1 MWWPELKQRL
11 CEGLTYEAYIAAWEQ
26 ALRQPL
32 AGLDARARRYLYY
45 RRYNYERARRVTDAY
60 RMSERLAQV
69 LGAIDRPQCWM
80 VLTED
85 WCGDSAYSLPIIA
98 EASRRNALIQL
109 RILRRDENLDIM
121 DLYLTRGARS
131 IPKLV
136 AFAEEGTELFTW
148 GPRPAEAQALR
159 DRLRAEGMDARALS
173 QALIDWYEAGGW
185 QQVDTELA
193 ERLETALATQG
204 SLSSR

>member
-1 MWWPELKQRL
+1 MHRFWVEQRPHN
-11 CEGLTYEAYIAAWEQ
+11 GLTYEAFVAAWKQ
-26 ALRQPL
+26 ALQQPL
-32 AGLDARARRYLYY
+32 SGLDAQARRYLYY
-45 RRYNYERARRVTDAY
+45 RRYNFERAQRVTQAY
-60 RMSERLAQV
+60 RMSERLARALASVEQ
-69 LGAIDRPQCWM
+69 PQLWM

-85 WCGDSAYSLPIIA
+85 WCADSAYSLPIIA
-98 EASRRNALIQL
+98 EASRRNPLIQL

-136 AFAEEGTELFTW
+136 AFAEDGTELFTW

-159 DRLRAEGMDARALS
+159 DRLQAEGMDARQLA

-185 QQVDTELA
+185 QHVDVELA
-193 ERLETALATQG
+193 ACLEQVLP
-204 SLSSR
+204 SYSSSS